1 MVRVVGLRGGCGE
14 GQAPSRLPAV
24 GDVRCRCSDGKVGG
38 VMLCSC
44 AAGMESHMRCCK
56 GKGVWGGVSWM
67 GGDLWMD
74 QSISTTDTHTDR
86 QTDGCGR

>member
-56 GKGVWGGVSWM
+56 GKGVWGGGFVDGRRFVDGSKYFH
-67 GGDLWMD
+67 DRH
-74 QSISTTDTHTDR
+74 THR
-86 QTDGCGR
+86 